1 MSTNCIFEKN
11 IPQFM
16 LAQNL
21 KYLRQK
27 HKISQS
33 ELAES
38 MALPR
43 TTLGDYER
51 GKTEPNIAMLIKL
64 ADYFKLKIDDLIRQ
78 NLSHQDLEILKNKD
92 FRVLA
97 ITVDQE
103 NRGNIELVD
112 TKAEAGYLNSFQ
124 DPEYIK
130 DLPKIQF
137 PNIPQG
143 TFRGFEISGDS
154 MLPIEPGS
162 IIISQYVERLSQVKD
177 DNTYIIISQQAGLV
191 YKRVRN
197 DKKNKQFI
205 LISDNDSY
213 LPYTID
219 YADIRE
225 VWSYYA
231 HLSFSDSKLLFHTV
245 LEDKLSELQKQV
257 TDIHNT
263 VVK

>member
-1 MSTNCIFEKN
+1 
-11 IPQFM
+11 M
-16 LAQNL
+16 LAYNL

-38 MALPR
+38 MSLPR

-64 ADYFKLKIDDLIRQ
+64 ADYFELKIDDLIRQ

-112 TKAEAGYLNSFQ
+112 TKAEAGYLDSYQ
-124 DPEYIK
+124 DPEYIR
-130 DLPKIQF
+130 DLPKIHF
-137 PNIPQG
+137 PSIPHG
-143 TFRGFEISGDS
+143 TFRGFEIRGDS

-162 IIISQYVERLSQVKD
+162 IIICQYVERLSQVKD
-177 DNTYIIISQQAGLV
+177 ENTYIIVSKQDGLV
-191 YKRVRN
+191 YKRVRQ
-197 DKKNKQFI
+197 DKKNKQLT

-213 LPYTID
+213 LPYSID
-219 YADIRE
+219 YEDISE
-225 VWSYYA
+225 LWSYYA
-231 HLSFSDSKLLFHTV
+231 HLSFSDNKLVFNSL
-245 LEDKLSELQKQV
+245 LEDKLSSLQKQV
-257 TDIHNT
+257 TDIHDA
-263 VVK
+263 VVN